1 MSQVMRGN
9 FEPKKKVSGG
19 DTKEDLNT
27 RFEREALKRLGG
39 SIAFVSKKKFLFGHG
54 GPTAQDPQTPSGH
67 GGPTAQDPQTPSGH
81 GGPTAQDPQTPS
93 GLQNDAAKPAE
104 PDAR

>member
-1 MSQVMRGN
+1 MAEILRGN

-39 SIAFVSKKKFLFGHG
+39 SIAFVSKKKFLFGLK
-54 GPTAQDPQTPSGH
+54 TEAV
-67 GGPTAQDPQTPSGH
+67 
-81 GGPTAQDPQTPS
+81 
-93 GLQNDAAKPAE
+93 KPAD

>member
-39 SIAFVSKKKFLFGHG
+39 SIAFVSKKKFLFGLG
-54 GPTAQDPQTPSGH
+54 ETPSGQK
-67 GGPTAQDPQTPSGH
+67 TEAATP
-81 GGPTAQDPQTPS
+81 AD
-93 GLQNDAAKPAE
+93 